1 MSHFTSA
8 TMLPLI
14 YVFAF
19 VSIVMIGQAASS
31 LFLNKGEQRRRVN
44 RRLDLLD
51 KGMSRDEVFETLV
64 RTKPKGTLATA
75 APKLYESLALYFR
88 QAGMAMSP
96 QRFLVIVIIIAVG
109 MAFSAAFAIEF
120 FTRGAHAINI
130 GMSMAGGAVLAFIG
144 GALWVSSARKRRL
157 KRLEEQLP
165 IALDITVRA
174 LRAGHP
180 LVMAIKLAA
189 DEMADPIGSEFGL
202 VVDET
207 TYGLEFRD
215 ALQNFAHRTGSEYV
229 HFFAVSVSIQSE
241 TGGNLAE
248 ILGNLCSVIRGA
260 LTLHLRVAALA
271 SEGKTSAMVLSLLPV
286 GLIAFIM
293 MTQPEFYTSK
303 MDDPIFWPSVGVV
316 GCIYLFGQWVINRMV
331 NFKY

>member
-1 MSHFTSA
+1 MSEHI
-8 TMLPLI
+8 LPLV
-14 YVFAF
+14 YVMAF

-31 LFLNKGEQRRRVN
+31 LFLNRGERSRRVN
-44 RRLDLLD
+44 RRLELLA

-64 RTKPKGTLATA
+64 RTKPKGSLATA
-75 APKLYESLALYFR
+75 APKLYESIALYFR
-88 QAGMAMSP
+88 QAGLAMSP
-96 QRFLVIVIIIAVG
+96 QRFLLVLIIIAAVVG
-109 MAFSAAFAIEF
+109 VLAVFGLSY
-120 FTRGAHAINI
+120 FTRGAKALNLGASAI
-130 GMSMAGGAVLAFIG
+130 GAAGLTLLIG
-144 GALWVSSARKRRL
+144 GLFVTTRRAKRL

-180 LVMAIKLAA
+180 LVMAMKLAA

-202 VVDET
+202 IVDET

-248 ILGNLCSVIRGA
+248 ILGNLCAVIRGA

-271 SEGKTSAMVLSLLPV
+271 AEGKMSAMVLSLLPV
-286 GLIAFIM
+286 GLVCFILM
-293 MTQPEFYTSK
+293 SQPDFYTSK

-316 GCIYLFGQWVINRMV
+316 GCIYLFGQFVINRMV